1 MHSLSNAAFFH
12 TINIMTSV
20 FQLPK
25 GNSLLNHDGLIMQ
38 TNIQAIL
45 LSVREYPDACVCKMD
60 AK

>member
-1 MHSLSNAAFFH
+1 MHSLSHAAFFH
-12 TINIMTSV
+12 TINV